1 LFIDVDEEQNARIE
15 TWVVIDT
22 IFWLSSTRAWR
33 FEMGRSRS
41 LDSSFGSPI
50 IVENALK

>member
-41 LDSSFGSPI
+41 LDCSFSSPI